1 MHLTLKGLVA
11 PGSLNVRWRGGW
23 EHPCGDSVAGRRYGM
38 WNTQR
43 VNEDENKILNVKNEY
58 INKRLKK

>member
-1 MHLTLKGLVA
+1 MA